1 MKFLN
6 DIAGSGLNI
15 FGAGGGQNI
24 KQLEDLGLLKAG
36 AKEKAQSQ
44 SLMRGLLGSVIS
56 YAAQPKNQGFGSGIP
71 YIAKGLQ
78 QGMVEA
84 QKPFDSLNTTAMQ
97 NQKIQAYKDEKTAKD
112 NYAEFS
118 KGMGLRE
125 HNMTKD
131 VYVPGKLNSNLIDQ
145 DGIQIAPS
153 MMDSSY
159 KPEGTIEQ
167 RGFFDT
173 KTYLDKKL
181 AEGKITLEQ
190 YNANLPEGADYMA
203 VGDRVFNKTSGEYV
217 DGAGMSVG
225 EEAVDKAYAADHIK
239 WEQQGRGNYAKME
252 FELNDALNA
261 LENEENITGKLVGSV
276 LNTTGGE
283 LTYPR
288 AKAVQDYVLTTVQKS
303 LRETLGAQFT
313 EIEGKMLMDRAYNPL
328 LSQAENA
335 KRVRRLLG
343 EIKSAK
349 QSKEAMARYWKENN
363 GSLVGY
369 TGPSVRSAFG
379 LPDTPDESVPNIN
392 DSTGGTT
399 FNPDEF
405 ELIED

>member
-1 MKFLN
+1 MDFLK

-15 FGAGGGQNI
+15 FGASGNGTT
-24 KQLEDLGLLKAG
+24 KQLEELGLLAPG
-36 AKEKAQSQ
+36 AKEKAENQ
-44 SLMRGLLGSVIS
+44 SLMRGLLGTAIS
-56 YAAQPKNQGFGSGIP
+56 YIAQPKNKNYGDSMP
-71 YIAKGLQ
+71 YIGKALQ
-78 QGMVEA
+78 DGMTSA
-84 QKPFDSLNTTAMQ
+84 QIPFDRLNDTASQ
-97 NQKIQAYKDEKTAKD
+97 NQKIQAYKDEKLAKD

-118 KGMGLRE
+118 KGLGVRAD
-125 HNMTKD
+125 NDTYQTITPD
-131 VYVPGKLNSNLIDQ
+131 KLNSNLIDQ
-145 DGIQIAPS
+145 DGNQIAPS

-159 KPEGTIEQ
+159 NPEGSVKDIS
-167 RGFFDT
+167 FFN
-173 KTYLDKKL
+173 KKKYLDKKL

-203 VGDRVFNKTSGEYV
+203 VGDRVFNKTTGEYV
-217 DGAGMSVG
+217 DGAGMSIG

-252 FELNDALNA
+252 FELEEALNA
-261 LENEENITGKLVGSV
+261 LENEENITGKIVGSV

-328 LSQAENA
+328 LSQEENA

-343 EIKSAK
+343 EIKTAK

-379 LPDTPDESVPNIN
+379 LPDNPDESVTNIN
-392 DSTGGTT
+392 NSSNGATI
-399 FNPDEF
+399 NPDDF

>member
-6 DIAGSGLNI
+6 DIAGSGLNV
-15 FGAGGGQNI
+15 FGAGGNGTT
-24 KQLEDLGLLKAG
+24 KQLEELGLLAPG

-44 SLMRGLLGSVIS
+44 SLMRGLLGSVVA
-56 YAAQPKNQGFGSGIP
+56 YAAQPKNQGYGSGRP

-78 QGMVEA
+78 QGMIEA
-84 QKPFDSLNTTAMQ
+84 QKPFDNLNQTAMQ
-97 NQKIQAYKDEKTAKD
+97 NQKIKAYKDEQTAKD

-118 KGMGLRE
+118 REMGLKE
-125 HNMTKD
+125 HNSTMD
-131 VYVPGKLNSNLIDQ
+131 VLVPGNELNPNMKDENGVTIGNPALDSN
-145 DGIQIAPS
+145 
-153 MMDSSY
+153 Y
-159 KPEGTIEQ
+159 KPEPTIEQ
-167 RGFFDT
+167 RGVFDRQ
-173 KTYLDKKL
+173 KYLDRKL

-190 YNANLPEGADYMA
+190 YNANLGTPDDFMA
-203 VGDRVFNKTSGEYV
+203 VGDRVFNKTTGEYV

-225 EEAVDKAYAADHIK
+225 EKEVDKAYAADHIK

-252 FELNDALNA
+252 FELNEALNA

-349 QSKEAMARYWKENN
+349 QSKEAMAKYWKENN

-379 LPDTPDESVPNIN
+379 LPETPDETQVAPE
-392 DSTGGTT
+392 GGGATI
-399 FNPDEF
+399 NPDDF

>member
-6 DIAGSGLNI
+6 DIAGSGLNV
-15 FGAGGGQNI
+15 FGAGGGSDT

-36 AKEKAQSQ
+36 SKEKAQNQ

-56 YAAQPKNQGFGSGIP
+56 YAAQPKNQGYGSGIP
-71 YIAKGLQ
+71 YIFKGLQ
-78 QGMVEA
+78 QGMIEA

-97 NQKIQAYKDEKTAKD
+97 NQKIKAYKDEQIAKQNYKEFGQELGARKHNATYKTTTPD
-112 NYAEFS
+112 
-118 KGMGLRE
+118 
-125 HNMTKD
+125 T
-131 VYVPGKLNSNLIDQ
+131 LNPNLTDQ
-145 DGIQIAPS
+145 DGNQIAPS

-159 KPEGTIEQ
+159 NPQGSEKDISY
-167 RGFFDT
+167 FDK

-225 EEAVDKAYAADHIK
+225 EEAVDRAYAADHIK

-261 LENEENITGKLVGSV
+261 LENEENITGKVVGSV

-369 TGPSVRSAFG
+369 TGPSVRAAFG
-379 LPDTPDESVPNIN
+379 LPDTPDETQVA
-392 DSTGGTT
+392 TGGGGTT

>member
-6 DIAGSGLNI
+6 DIAGSGLNV
-15 FGAGGGQNI
+15 FGAGGNDTTT
-24 KQLEDLGLLKAG
+24 QLEELGLLAPG
-36 AKEKAQSQ
+36 SKEKAQSQ
-44 SLMRGLLGSVIS
+44 SLMRGLLGSVVS
-56 YAAQPKNQGFGSGIP
+56 YVAQPKNQGYGSGLP

-78 QGMVEA
+78 QGMIEA
-84 QKPFDSLNTTAMQ
+84 QKPFDNLNATATQ
-97 NQKIQAYKDEKTAKD
+97 NQKIKAYKDEQIAKQ
-112 NYAEFS
+112 NYKEFGQELGAR
-118 KGMGLRE
+118 K
-125 HNMTKD
+125 HNDTRG
-131 VYVPGKLNSNLIDQ
+131 VYVPGTLNPNMKDE
-145 DGIQIAPS
+145 DGVTIGNPAL
-153 MMDSSY
+153 DSSY
-159 KPEGTIEQ
+159 KPEGSIEE
-167 RGFFDT
+167 RGVFN
-173 KTYLDKKL
+173 KQKYLDRKL

-190 YNANLPEGADYMA
+190 YTANQTAADEYIT
-203 VGDRVFNKTSGEYV
+203 VGDRLFNKTTKTYED
-217 DGAGMSVG
+217 DGAGLSIG
-225 EEAVDKAYAADHIK
+225 QEAVDKAYAADHLK

-261 LENEENITGKLVGSV
+261 LENEENITGKIVGSV

-343 EIKSAK
+343 EINSAK
-349 QSKEAMARYWKENN
+349 QSKEAMARYWKDNN

-369 TGPSVRSAFG
+369 EGPSVRAAFG
-379 LPDTPDESVPNIN
+379 LPDTPDETQVG
-392 DSTGGTT
+392 TEGGGLTL
-399 FNPDEF
+399 NPDEF

>member
-15 FGAGGGQNI
+15 FGAGGNGTT
-24 KQLEDLGLLKAG
+24 KQLEGLGLLAPG
-36 AKEKAQSQ
+36 AKEKAENQ
-44 SLMRGLLGSVIS
+44 SLMRGLLGTAIS
-56 YAAQPKNQGFGSGIP
+56 YIAQPKNKNYGDSLP
-71 YIAKGLQ
+71 YIGKALQ
-78 QGMVEA
+78 DGMTSA
-84 QKPFDSLNTTAMQ
+84 QIPFDKLNETASQ
-97 NQKIQAYKDEKTAKD
+97 NQKIKAYKDEQIAKD

-118 KGMGLRE
+118 KGLGLRE
-125 HNMTKD
+125 HNATQD
-131 VYVPGKLNSNLIDQ
+131 IQIPGNELNSNMYDAEGNQ
-145 DGIQIAPS
+145 VAPS
-153 MMDSSY
+153 MLDSNYRSE
-159 KPEGTIEQ
+159 PTTVT
-167 RGFFDT
+167 RGKFDRQ
-173 KTYLDKKL
+173 KYLDRKL

-190 YNANLPEGADYMA
+190 YNANLGTPDEYIT
-203 VGDRVFNKTSGEYV
+203 VGDRLFNKTTKTYED
-217 DGAGMSVG
+217 DGAGLSVG

-261 LENEENITGKLVGSV
+261 LENEENITGKVVGSV

-379 LPDTPDESVPNIN
+379 LPDTPDETQVEAEPVDN
-392 DSTGGTT
+392 GGITVT
-399 FNPDEF
+399 K
-405 ELIED
+405 IS